1 MLAVSRC
8 AVTAAV
14 ALCAVGGPARAENYW
29 RYSFQN
35 VEIVTVGGA
44 DRATTLAEDVVR
56 FDNALTQI
64 LQLSAAPLPTRIHEL
79 PGKVNDA
86 LLGVADAAVY
96 SYTPYGVTVVSGERG
111 TDEATRNWG
120 LLFGYTGGLLASGRD
135 SRCPYWFQIGVP
147 LLFANAEFDSDRIKT
162 GGNDRGFAYLIN
174 TSNLI
179 PMRVLLRTE
188 QSDSQL
194 ANSATYR
201 SLFQAESWYL
211 AREVFVESMLREEF
225 GHYLG
230 LIRQGQSEPDAFA
243 GSFKVSYED
252 LDRKLAESIT
262 EPTHI
267 YVVKVPKVA
276 LGEAEPR
283 RLAPAE
289 VAARLAE
296 LNMMQSHAADTRRL
310 ADESLRE
317 DPASELA
324 LRVRARLEE
333 RQGDFGAALADL
345 DRLGTLPAPSAAGS
359 TDRAEL
365 LASIAEKV
373 GHDRATVGA
382 DAGTLYARARDA
394 FEGAI
399 RADPEFLR
407 AWAGLADLYTR
418 TGDEAGAKALVV
430 RAQPVLERHRG
441 NDGLARALALMCA
454 RSGQSAAALR
464 FAQAWRDAAIT
475 PQEFTRAVELVARL
489 QSHEGVSHAAGT

>member
-8 AVTAAV
+8 AVVAAV

-35 VEIVTVGGA
+35 VEIVTVGGRG
-44 DRATTLAEDVVR
+44 RATTLAEDIAR

-64 LQLSAAPLPTRIHEL
+64 LQLSAAPLPTRIYEL

-86 LLGVADAAVY
+86 LLRMTDGAVY
-96 SYTPYGVTVVSGERG
+96 SYTPYGVTVVSGEQG

-120 LLFGYTGGLLASGRD
+120 
-135 SRCPYWFQIGVP
+135 

-162 GGNDRGFAYLIN
+162 GGIDRRFGYLVNAYK
-174 TSNLI
+174 LI
-179 PMRVLLRTE
+179 PMRVLLRTV

-194 ANSATYR
+194 ANSTMYR
-201 SLFQAESWYL
+201 SLFQAASWYL
-211 AREVFVESMLREEF
+211 AHEVLVEGMLREEF

-262 EPTHI
+262 EPAHI
-267 YVVKVPKVA
+267 YVVKVPQVA

-296 LNMMQSHAADTRRL
+296 LNMMQSHAADARRL